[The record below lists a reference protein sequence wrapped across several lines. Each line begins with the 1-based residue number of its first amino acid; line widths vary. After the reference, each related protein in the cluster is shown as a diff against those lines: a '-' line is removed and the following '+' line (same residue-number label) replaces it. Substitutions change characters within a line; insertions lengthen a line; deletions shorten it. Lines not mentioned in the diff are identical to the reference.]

1 MGGKSESGLAKE
13 TARERPTYTPSF
25 VILSSIDRSLA
36 RRSTRD
42 GPCMRGAWPAHRQ
55 VILGYQSY
63 HSHRHV
69 SLALFSSRTSSSF
82 RSSSPSLAAN
92 SMPHVTACMVH
103 RLVYI
108 YIYVASRSFS
118 LFGCLA
124 AVLSSSAIYSQLGS
138 CQYHRLQ
145 NRTRRTNASN
155 EPCMHRLYPCIQNL
169 SSLSPFVENISKIMS
184 TLNYV
189 LASKSGRHAC
199 LIKLTRCEVKGK
211 GKKFY
216 LFFKTNGTRMS
227 RARFY

>member
-1 MGGKSESGLAKE
+1 MELCNKRSSNVDWKPIGAGCALANKLKKLVAGTWIVQYIITGYIYCLQESSSLNPGQFFSLADLLSCPRSAWIHRHGEEKIATPSSNIFSNLYSNTRDAEASMGGKSESGLAKE

-108 YIYVASRSFS
+108 YICS
-118 LFGCLA
+118 
-124 AVLSSSAIYSQLGS
+124 
-138 CQYHRLQ
+138 
-145 NRTRRTNASN
+145 
-155 EPCMHRLYPCIQNL
+155 
-169 SSLSPFVENISKIMS
+169 
-184 TLNYV
+184 
-189 LASKSGRHAC
+189 
-199 LIKLTRCEVKGK
+199 
-211 GKKFY
+211 
-216 LFFKTNGTRMS
+216 
-227 RARFY
+227 

>member
-108 YIYVASRSFS
+108 YICSQQK
-118 LFGCLA
+118 LFFVWLPG
-124 AVLSSSAIYSQLGS
+124 SSALIQCYLQLARKLLVP
-138 CQYHRLQ
+138 QVAKQ
-145 NRTRRTNASN
+145 NPSN
-155 EPCMHRLYPCIQNL
+155 ECIERTMHASSISMHTESFIVVAFCREHIQDNVNPQLRASIKIRSPCM
-169 SSLSPFVENISKIMS
+169 
-184 TLNYV
+184 LN
-189 LASKSGRHAC
+189 
-199 LIKLTRCEVKGK
+199 
-211 GKKFY
+211 
-216 LFFKTNGTRMS
+216 
-227 RARFY
+227 

>member
-108 YIYVASRSFS
+108 YMQLVEAFLCLVAWQQCSHPV
-118 LFGCLA
+118 LFIASQEAASTTGCKIEP
-124 AVLSSSAIYSQLGS
+124 VERM
-138 CQYHRLQ
+138 H
-145 NRTRRTNASN
+145 RTN
-155 EPCMHRLYPCIQNL
+155 
-169 SSLSPFVENISKIMS
+169 
-184 TLNYV
+184 
-189 LASKSGRHAC
+189 HAC
-199 LIKLTRCEVKGK
+199 IVYIHAYRIFHRCRLLQRT
-211 GKKFY
+211 Y
-216 LFFKTNGTRMS
+216 PR
-227 RARFY
+227 